1 MPPELATLLT
11 LISGLS
17 WTLVYVN
24 LIYRGFQDKTCGM
37 PLFALAFNFAWEF
50 IFAFVARSGPMGLQT
65 YVNIIWCVF
74 DAVIVTLY
82 FRYGRKE
89 FPKTVDARW
98 FLPWSLLAFVVGF
111 AVIYFSAVEF
121 GADKGAQYTA
131 FGQNLM
137 MSVLFIGL
145 LTGRNNVSGQSMT
158 IAILKCI
165 GTLAPTIQLYAQTGS
180 KLILIFGVGC
190 FIYDVVYVGLLY
202 RKFVELGLNPFTR
215 KAAL

>member
-1 MPPELATLLT
+1 MPNEIATVLT
-11 LISGLS
+11 LISGIS

-24 LIYRGFQDKTCGM
+24 LIYRGFQDKTYGM

-50 IFAFVARSGPMGLQT
+50 IFAFVARSGPVGLQT

-74 DAVIVTLY
+74 DAVIVYLY

-89 FPKTVDARW
+89 FPKTVDTQW

-111 AVIYFSAVEF
+111 ATIYFSVVEF
-121 GADKGAQYTA
+121 GVDWGARYTA

-137 MSVLFIGL
+137 MSVLFIGML
-145 LTGRNNVSGQSMT
+145 VSRNAVRGQSMA

-165 GTLAPTIQLYAQTGS
+165 GTLAPTIQFSAQTGS
-180 KLILIFGVGC
+180 KLILLFGVGC
-190 FIYDVVYVGLLY
+190 LVYDVIYIGLLY
-202 RKFVELGLNPFTR
+202 RKFQTLGLNPFTR
-215 KAAL
+215 KPT